1 MENSGKTCRFLVLE
15 LDKQEDQK
23 NGRRGKERVGETER
37 EREREG
43 PPKQGRAPAWQKGH
57 PVLAF

>member
-1 MENSGKTCRFLVLE
+1 MLE